1 MGKQIFSIKGM
12 MRDLDPAKS
21 PNQYAYEIR
30 NLRLTAQ
37 EDTTMLALVTEKG
50 NAQYTLIDKEG
61 LPAAIEG
68 TIIGYCLLHN
78 YLVLFTHT
86 DDKTPDYIYRLE
98 MNDLT
103 MIVDMIYAGNLG
115 FGEKGI
121 KIEAIGIYE
130 NEQIQ
135 KVYWIDGIHQ
145 PRFINIVADSA
156 TRARWY
162 DDSFDFVPRLLMEE
176 TVEVKKS
183 AYSGVFN
190 AGTIQYVLTY
200 YNKNGQQS
208 AAFYQSPIN
217 YIAYENKGASPES
230 TVSNS
235 FSITIYNPDTTHY
248 DYVRIYSIFRS
259 SENGTPVCKK
269 VADIKTTETSNYS
282 EPYSRFASI
291 SASNK
296 TAVNYYTQSGIG
308 VAYRMVIINS
318 SGREVDLEE
327 FLQYRHNS
335 TSYYM
340 LSSAYSI
347 LIIPDA
353 SPGTGI
359 KIQAAEGESLTIWR
373 ALTTVGINKLGSVQL
388 RKWDTVTFT
397 EVGQTRN
404 IPYIRYVDNGISG
417 VVVDYSE
424 ILFLGGA
431 NIIPKAM
438 AQKNQTLFFGNYS
451 TQSTSE
457 EDKNTIKEHSHIYFG
472 FGDDID
478 KGALGSHYMYS
489 CQLDKSAKEITTF
502 KGGETYH
509 FGIIL
514 QEYNGTWTDVIPI
527 GKAKNIYYPNDSSN
541 TSFKPVKAYINFDD
555 NAVTILN
562 KYAAV
567 KVVRLNTLPS
577 VVYQG
582 VLCPTVFNNKR
593 EDNLPYC
600 QSSWFFREVKYQ
612 SKNSPIHRPQNI
624 HNGNIFEGCYQNLE
638 ATSEIQGAYPG
649 TLSYYHPA
657 VDFVDN
663 DFFVDWN
670 TLTLNSPDI
679 EFGQAPNLNYRM
691 RIVGILPITAGRTS
705 MSITYG
711 TPDSNSAEL
720 LYQPIVN
727 NNLST
732 NGYQIDLNVF
742 AYKDGVPGTELAR
755 YYTYPIY
762 PWHRNGSLTAQEAP
776 TGNDNWAA
784 LLETK
789 IMASLRESAKTV
801 HTTPKEFN
809 ITKLSIYQD
818 DNVPIRIEEDPN
830 NFHFQGHKTYMGSID
845 TVLTHMGSNNRMY
858 YSGYY
863 RSTVSGSQ
871 IDVLTAQLKEPVRMS
886 YGSTKH
892 GVFSL
897 KSDPKIIYILPNT
910 SVRDTNFD
918 QNPALDQKVPKATV
932 RINASALQFS
942 NGQITGLSDT
952 SIYNVDDVVKIAGQS
967 QFYYITNIA
976 SSTTVRV
983 AHLNDAWLNRHPGG
997 TEDNYIEQNISNDTI
1012 RYLRITYDFYITNV
1026 TNLGTDYYAVPV
1038 THDVGEELDDTHSSL
1053 DWIHFDE
1060 LTIGA
1065 FSLFGSTTEEATN
1078 YIRQHEYVIDSN
1090 GYSYMYVAELFT
1102 LDDMSP
1108 DYENGSWYVA
1118 SEPYKTGSNCA
1129 IATIGDTYYQRY
1141 DCLKTYPH
1149 SPEDQNQIV
1158 EIFSFMCE
1166 SKINIDGRYDGN
1178 RGLMDNTSVSNVN
1191 FNLLNK
1197 AYTQDDNFYTYSY
1210 LGEDFLNITDFP
1222 NQIIWT
1228 KTKVYGSDIDAWTH
1242 IPATSTLDMDG
1253 SLGEV
1258 RALRLWNDNLI
1269 CFQDMGIAKI
1279 MYNERITMTTQQGVP
1294 VEIANSG
1301 KVDGSHY
1308 ISNTVGCKNK
1318 DSIQVTQDG
1327 IYFVDSNKREFY
1339 KWSQGIESLS
1349 KAKGFN
1355 AYFYNDELNI
1365 DNTKTFYDSKLRD
1378 VYIRTERTF
1387 GNIIYTECL
1396 VYNEQLNEFTSFFDY
1411 DMDFMFNYKD
1421 SLVSIEHES
1430 GNLWKQ
1436 FAGDEYLRYF
1446 GKMDGEDSNYEV
1458 YSIELIAAE
1467 NPTEDKTFTN
1477 VEFRAD
1483 VLDGKITQ
1491 PKTLE
1496 KETQTA
1502 YSNLASIN
1510 KLPFKT
1516 LRVWDEYQDTGH
1528 QDFDRLLRKGTNL
1541 SQKFRIWR
1549 ADIGRDYT
1557 DRVHKFNRIR
1567 NPWAR
1572 VQLLGYDG
1580 NIKAVIHDI
1589 AVMYV

>member
-1 MGKQIFSIKGM
+1 MGKQVFNIKGM

-37 EDTTMLALVTEKG
+37 EDTTMLALTSEKG
-50 NAQYTLIDKEG
+50 NAQYTLIDKND
-61 LPAAIEG
+61 LPTTIIG

-86 DDKTPDYIYRLE
+86 EGKTPDYIYRLE
-98 MNDLT
+98 MNNLS

-115 FGEKGI
+115 FGERGV

-130 NEQIQ
+130 NELIQ
-135 KVYWIDGIHQ
+135 KVYWIDGVHQ

-156 TRARWY
+156 TMAGWY
-162 DDSFDFVPRLLMEE
+162 DDSFDFVPRLLMNE

-282 EPYSRFASI
+282 ESYSRFASI
-291 SASNK
+291 SASNL
-296 TAVNYYTQSGIG
+296 TSVNYYSQSGIG
-308 VAYRMVIINS
+308 TTHRIVIINS
-318 SGREVDLEE
+318 SGREIDLEE
-327 FLQYRHNS
+327 FLQYRQDDVS
-335 TSYYM
+335 FYM
-340 LSSAYSI
+340 FSSAYSI
-347 LIIPDA
+347 LIIPNA
-353 SPGTGI
+353 NPNTGI
-359 KIQAAEGESLTIWR
+359 KIQAAEGKNLTIWKSP
-373 ALTTVGINKLGSVQL
+373 TTVGINKLGSTQL
-388 RKWDTVTFT
+388 RKWNTVTFT
-397 EVGQTRN
+397 EVEQTRN

-417 VVVDYSE
+417 IAVDYSE

-431 NIIPKAM
+431 NIIPKTM

-451 TQSTSE
+451 TQSISE

-527 GKAKNIYYPNDSSN
+527 GKAKNIYYPNDSSD

-555 NAVTILN
+555 NAVAILN

-593 EDNLPYC
+593 NDNLPYC
-600 QSSWFFREVKYQ
+600 QSSWFFREVEYQ
-612 SKNSPIHRPQNI
+612 AKSSPVHRPQNI
-624 HNGNIFEGCYQNLE
+624 HNGNIFEGCYQNFE
-638 ATSEIQGAYPG
+638 STSEIQGAYPG
-649 TLSYYHPA
+649 HLSYYHPTVA
-657 VDFVDN
+657 FVDN

-691 RIVGILPITAGRTS
+691 RIVGILPITASRTS

-711 TPDSNSAEL
+711 TPNSNNAEL

-727 NNLST
+727 NNLNT
-732 NGYQIDLNVF
+732 NGYEIDLNVF
-742 AYKDGVPGTELAR
+742 AYKDGKPGAESVVGF
-755 YYTYPIY
+755 YTYPIY

-776 TGNDNWAA
+776 TGNDNWIA

-789 IMASLRESAKTV
+789 VMASLRESAKTL

-830 NFHFQGHKTYMGSID
+830 NFHFQGSKTYMGSVD
-845 TVLTHMGSNNRMY
+845 TVLTHMGSNSRMY
-858 YSGYY
+858 YSGYGK
-863 RSTVSGSQ
+863 STVSGST
-871 IDVLTAQLKEPVRMS
+871 IEALTTQLKEPVRMS

-897 KSDPKIIYILPNT
+897 KSDPNIIYILPNT
-910 SVRDTNFD
+910 TTEDTNFN

-932 RINASALQFS
+932 KINASASQFS
-942 NGQITGLSDT
+942 NSQITGLSDT
-952 SIYNVDDVVKIAGQS
+952 SIYNVDDVVKITGQS
-967 QFYYITNIA
+967 RFYYITNIV

-983 AHLNDAWLNRHPGG
+983 ALLDDVWLSRHTGGTIDNEVQQNILND
-997 TEDNYIEQNISNDTI
+997 TQD
-1012 RYLRITYDFYITNV
+1012 YLHTTYDFYITNV
-1026 TNLGTDYYAVPV
+1026 TNLGTDYYAVHV
-1038 THDVGEELDDTHSSL
+1038 THDVGKELDDTHTII
-1053 DWIHFDE
+1053 DWITFDE

-1065 FSLFGSTTEEATN
+1065 FSLYGSTTEAATN
-1078 YIRQHEYVIDSN
+1078 YIMQNEYAIDSN

-1118 SEPYKTGSNCA
+1118 SEPYKTGSHCA
-1129 IATIGDTYYQRY
+1129 VATIGDTYYQRY

-1178 RGLMDNTSVSNVN
+1178 RGLMDNTNVNNVN

-1242 IPATSTLDMDG
+1242 IPPTSTLDMDG

-1279 MYNERITMTTQQGVP
+1279 MYNERTTMTTQQGVP

-1355 AYFYNDELNI
+1355 TYFYNEELNI
-1365 DNTKTFYDSKLRD
+1365 DNIKTFYDSKLRD
-1378 VYIRTERTF
+1378 VYIRTERTS
-1387 GNIIYTECL
+1387 GNATYTECL

-1421 SLVSIEHES
+1421 SLVSIEHDS

-1446 GKMDGEDSNYEV
+1446 DRMEGQEAFYESYIV
-1458 YSIELIAAE
+1458 ELISAE
-1467 NPTEDKTFTN
+1467 NPTIDKTFTN
-1477 VEFRAD
+1477 IEFRAD
-1483 VLDGKITQ
+1483 VLKDSITKAGSQ
-1491 PKTLE
+1491 ECELDPNLT
-1496 KETQTA
+1496 
-1502 YSNLASIN
+1502 NLASIN

-1516 LRVWDEYQDTGH
+1516 LRVWNEYQSTG
-1528 QDFDRLLRKGTNL
+1528 DIEFDRLLRRGTNL

-1549 ADIGRDYT
+1549 GDIGRAVDK
-1557 DRVHKFNRIR
+1557 VHKFNRIR
-1567 NPWAR
+1567 SPWAR
-1572 VQLLGYDG
+1572 
-1580 NIKAVIHDI
+1580 IKLVGGDENMKTVIHDI
-1589 AVMYV
+1589 AVIYV